1 MATMVFSSAW
11 AGAPASAPLSLY
23 SFLLSVS
30 PSRSP
35 PNLPSLSLSSRIHIR
50 NSLPASIASTS
61 SYSYRG
67 WDDLAIADSLSQT
80 ETGKVD
86 PIRNLLLSVGISDGK
101 SGALFLLGFL
111 SALAVS
117 RARLSPFAFLPVSIL
132 VFLAG
137 YAVGIGRDGFGSKIE
152 GGSDQKSKLLRAI
165 ISELEVKLGELRNGL
180 PTIGESGRLESVKI
194 RKSIDIVESIR
205 IKLANAS
212 QVLENDLNLDESIDA
227 EKKPNLKPAHK
238 RANFEAVATDVV
250 KYFGSLIQEN
260 IGELGTT
267 RKKVESF
274 GREVLPQEINA
285 KKKDNLISRSS
296 KVEESKHTSL
306 RDIMENG
313 KLEPAYSNILSY
325 NQEIDGLNSSRLE
338 RMVLKHQ
345 RDSYLNEGYIGESNE
360 SSVLERTLE
369 IHNRSYKFKY
379 EHIGERD
386 MSEDKSETQDQTGS
400 SSISNDQEFNQNL
413 KEASDILTTAREC
426 MKSNS
431 DEENADVL
439 LYKASSLLTTA
450 VSLKPSSLLAIGQLG
465 NTYLLHGELKLKI
478 SRELRVLLSNSD
490 GSRFKK
496 TELGSALVEV
506 CEECENLLVEAG
518 RNYRKALTID
528 PNDAKALYNWGLAL
542 SFRAQLISDIGPE
555 AAVDADKVYLAAI
568 DKFDAMLSKNNAF
581 APEALYRWGIALQ
594 KRSHL
599 RQRKDKEKI
608 KLLQQAKSLFEE
620 VLLMEANNR
629 NVRDALSS
637 CISELQYHGLWL

>member
-1 MATMVFSSAW
+1 MANVAFST
-11 AGAPASAPLSLY
+11 APASLY
-23 SFLLSVS
+23 SFLLS
-30 PSRSP
+30 PSRANAIIP
-35 PNLPSLSLSSRIHIR
+35 RPNLLSLSSRIQIR
-50 NSLPASIASTS
+50 NSVPVSASSNSIAS
-61 SYSYRG
+61 SYSYSG

-80 ETGKVD
+80 GKAD

-117 RARLSPFAFLPVSIL
+117 RARFSPFAFLPVSIL

-137 YAVGIGRDGFGSKIE
+137 YAVGIGRDGFGSKIGKDE
-152 GGSDQKSKLLRAI
+152 GLDEKSKVLRGI

-180 PTIGESGRLESVKI
+180 RTIGESGRLESVKI
-194 RKSIDIVESIR
+194 RKSIDIVENMK

-212 QVLENDLNLDESIDA
+212 QVIEKDLNLDEVMDA
-227 EKKPNLKPAHK
+227 EKKPNPKPAYK
-238 RANFEAVATDVV
+238 GASFEAVATDVV
-250 KYFGSLIQEN
+250 KYFSSLIQEN
-260 IGELGTT
+260 MGELGTA
-267 RKKVESF
+267 RRKVESF
-274 GREVLPQEINA
+274 GKEVVLSQEINA
-285 KKKDNLISRSS
+285 KKEDHLISGSS
-296 KVEESKHTSL
+296 KVEESKHASL
-306 RDIMENG
+306 RDMDNG
-313 KLEPAYSNILSY
+313 KLDPAYSNILSY

-345 RDSYLNEGYIGESNE
+345 RDSSLKEGFIGESKE
-360 SSVLERTLE
+360 SSVLEQTLE
-369 IHNRSYKFKY
+369 IRNRSYKFKY
-379 EHIGERD
+379 EQVGERD
-386 MSEDKSETQDQTGS
+386 LSEENPETQDQTDS
-400 SSISNDQEFNQNL
+400 SSIPIGQEFNQNL
-413 KEASDILTTAREC
+413 KEASDILTRAREC

-431 DEENADVL
+431 DEEKKADAL
-439 LYKASSLLTTA
+439 LYKASSLLITA

-496 TELGSALVEV
+496 AEVGSALVEV

-581 APEALYRWGIALQ
+581 APEALYRWGMALQ
-594 KRSHL
+594 QRSHL

-620 VLLMEANNR
+620 VLFMEANNR
-629 NVRDALSS
+629 TVRDALSS
-637 CISELQYHGLWL
+637 CISELQYHGPWL